1 MSELISTHRLYAQ
14 ILLDIQIQ
22 GLKDR
27 LFTYR
32 VPEHLEDTVFVGS
45 QVLVPFGPRQMVAG
59 YVTAV
64 ERKSGADFDFRV
76 RDLHDVVDPL
86 PLFGESYID
95 FLAYVAKRYCASMQ
109 DVIAASV
116 PACLVSKVK
125 RYIKLEKNELLDKSA
140 PLLLENRA
148 QTLLVELLKGSS
160 KGILNLTI
168 LRQRFEKLGRQER
181 PKLNAEAFHRALKDL
196 TVRGLISTF
205 EEEEEGTNIKTKNLV
220 HAGEIATKT
229 AKQAEILT
237 CLQEFEKSPSIP
249 ELIEKSGSSRSTIDK
264 MVKEGM
270 LKLAE
275 EEVVRDSLSG
285 LPAELVEKF
294 RQEPKLT
301 AEQEE
306 VFAVLLEDLS
316 AALSDKSVKEIQPEP
331 WLLHGVTGSG
341 KTEVYLRLISQ
352 ALKADRTTLFLVP
365 EISLTPQLSGRLR
378 ARFGNKVS
386 VWHSAIS
393 AGERYDT
400 FRRLR
405 SGEVKVL
412 LGARSAILANIPQLG
427 LIILDEEHDAS
438 YKQSTPSPRYNARDL
453 ALEKARREG
462 ALVLLGSATPDL
474 GSFERAERT
483 GRLLTMKN
491 RVFQPMMP
499 VVKVVDMRKA
509 FQRGDKAV
517 FSTELKQA
525 LKERLEKKEQVV
537 LLINRRGFASH
548 IFCQACGNVTRCK
561 NCSVSLV
568 LHSNIKANLE
578 ETEDTSIFSRGGYLA
593 CHHCGFRQPLK
604 EDCPTCKSP
613 FLKVSGTG
621 TQKVEH
627 EVLSLHPEARVVRL
641 DSDVAKRKGAYEA
654 VLAQFSAGEADILI
668 GTQMV
673 AKGLDIP
680 GVTLVGVLSADA
692 AFNMPDYRSAERGFQ
707 LLTQVAGRA
716 GRGDKPGAVVL
727 QTYTPELPVLKLAS
741 EHDYL
746 NFFTPEL
753 ESRKAFDYPPFARLT
768 RLLVSGEDELIVES
782 VTEILAEELSKLFE
796 DEAEEGEL
804 KILGPAP
811 CLIERIKGRFR
822 YHLIIKNRGGDRLQ
836 ELLVDYLRGR
846 QFGPEVNL
854 AVDVDALDLV

>member
-1 MSELISTHRLYAQ
+1 MSQPNSHRLYAQ

-32 VPEHLEDTVFVGS
+32 VPEALEDTVFVGS

-64 ERKSGADFDFRV
+64 ERKSGADFDFKV

-125 RYIKLEKNELLDKSA
+125 RYIRLEKSA
-140 PLLLENRA
+140 LPLLVENRA
-148 QTLLVELLKGSS
+148 QTVLLDLLKASS
-160 KGILNLTI
+160 KGLLNLTI
-168 LRQRFEKLGRQER
+168 LRQRFEKAGRLER
-181 PKLNAEAFHRALKDL
+181 PKLNAEAFHRALKEL
-196 TVRGLISTF
+196 TAHGLISSF
-205 EEEEEGTNIKTKNLV
+205 EEEEESTHAKTKNLV
-220 HAGEIATKT
+220 LSGDTPTKT
-229 AKQAEILT
+229 TKQAEILT
-237 CLQEFEKSPSIP
+237 VLKSFDRAPGIP
-249 ELIEKSGSSRSTIDK
+249 ELLEKSGSSRSTVDK
-264 MVKEGM
+264 MVRDGM
-270 LKLAE
+270 LKLSE
-275 EEVVRDSLSG
+275 EEIVRDSLSS
-285 LPAELVEKF
+285 LPSELVDKF

-301 AEQEE
+301 GEQED
-306 VFAVLLEDLS
+306 VFAVLSRELDAVLLS
-316 AALSDKSVKEIQPEP
+316 SLVEQEQPEP

-341 KTEVYLRLISQ
+341 KTEVYLRLISR
-352 ALKADRTTLFLVP
+352 ALKAERTTLFLVP

-412 LGARSAILANIPQLG
+412 LGARSAILANIPKLG

-474 GSFERAERT
+474 GSYERAERS

-491 RVFQPMMP
+491 RVFQPVMP

-525 LKERLEKKEQVV
+525 LKERLERKEQVV

-578 ETEDTSIFSRGGYLA
+578 EAEDSSIFSRGGYLA
-593 CHHCGFRQPLK
+593 CHHCGFRQALK

-627 EVLSLHPEARVVRL
+627 EVLTLHPQARVVRL
-641 DSDVAKRKGAYEA
+641 DSDVARKKGAYEA

-796 DEAEEGEL
+796 DEADEGEL

-846 QFGPEVNL
+846 HFGPEVNL
-854 AVDVDALDLV
+854 AVDVDALDLI